1 MGKQFLTTFKVTFA
15 LAAALLGSSIMPAT
29 TTFATNGNKGT
40 IKIHEQGT
48 PSGTQSN
55 DPKVCT
61 FNVEGF
67 GFDTHQTGY
76 LKFDV
81 QGGDKPSGV
90 NAGPYSFG
98 PTSSTGYYATQYF
111 HLQPGHYKATLY
123 GKQLPTGA
131 LTDVKAKSKVFK
143 VTCATPTPTTTTA
156 SGHVLGDATS
166 TGPSTGIPA
175 VIPSTG
181 PTALYAL
188 VPVVGAVTYAGAY
201 LFTKKKLEI

>member
-1 MGKQFLTTFKVTFA
+1 V
-15 LAAALLGSSIMPAT
+15 PAT
-29 TTFATNGNKGT
+29 TSYATNGNNGT

-67 GFDTHQTGY
+67 GFDASQTGY
-76 LKFDV
+76 VKFDV
-81 QGGDKPSGV
+81 QGGDKPTGV
-90 NAGPYSFG
+90 NAGPYAFG

-143 VTCATPTPTTTTA
+143 VTCSDPTTPTTTPT
-156 SGHVLGDATS
+156 GHVLGDNTPTGSTAELPAVLPS
-166 TGPSTGIPA
+166 TGPSA
-175 VIPSTG
+175 
-181 PTALYAL
+181 AYAL
-188 VPVVGAVTYAGAY
+188 VPVIGAATYATAY
-201 LFTKKKLEI
+201 LFAKKKSEI

>member
-1 MGKQFLTTFKVTFA
+1 MGKQLLTTFKVSLA
-15 LAAALLGSSIMPAT
+15 LVAALLGSTIVPVAT
-29 TTFATNGNKGT
+29 SYATNGNNGT

-67 GFDTHQTGY
+67 GFDARQTGY
-76 LKFDV
+76 IKFDV
-81 QGGDKPSGV
+81 QGGDKPTGV
-90 NAGPYSFG
+90 NTGPYTFG
-98 PTSSTGYYATQYF
+98 PTSPTGYYATQYF

-143 VTCATPTPTTTTA
+143 VTCPVPATPTT
-156 SGHVLGDATS
+156 GHVLGDSQVAAS
-166 TGPSTGIPA
+166 SADLPA

-181 PTALYAL
+181 PTALHAL
-188 VPVVGAVTYAGAY
+188 VPVIGAATYAGVY
-201 LFTKKKLEI
+201 LFTRRKSEA